1 MVAVALLLV
10 ALTGVFLLSEGGQ
23 EEEPVFADIQV
34 ETTAEE
40 FVVKHSGGD
49 TVAPADLTLT
59 TTGAAE
65 GTVALDRF
73 TATSNRFTAGE
84 EIEIP
89 TDEFDGVADNEWL
102 LGEFGVAVTHEPTNS
117 VFASNRGAVAIERL
131 SVDAETADDD
141 VSVLAGNREGAPAS
155 TVSLAVTA
163 STNGPTTGVITHM
176 LDRDN
181 IDVSPSDR
189 LQALDFAESEREVT
203 VDIENSVSIT
213 VNFNGVSTGADLL
226 TGEWAELA
234 LDVPETLEFGTQES
248 GEYAVEATY
257 DLYDS
262 ETVTGAASVAAAN
275 SSVVEIDGTNIVAV
289 GSGTTEVTATYTDDE
304 AGRLQTTETVTV
316 EDPVESVSL
325 DTGSGGLEFG
335 DRETT
340 DYEVTATFASGRTV
354 DVTDEASVTSNAG
367 VVTVD
372 ETANTLQAVEA
383 GEATL
388 TATYNEVS
396 DETSL
401 GVTDPLADINLTV
414 PTPLEVSETAG
425 YEVNATFE
433 SGRTEDITDEAS
445 VTSDDGSVVTVDEQ
459 AAEIEAIGEG
469 IATLTAGYQSVENSS
484 EVSVT
489 DETEGGLPDYL
500 QNLGTDTGGVFV
512 EKVDGERVALSE
524 GDALSNVFDNLDD
537 IEKGDAFVAW
547 AVDDVSET
555 ATSVYGPSTTLGF
568 SEGNK
573 LADTGYYA
581 RAATGF
587 GTPQPWQGDA
597 TLTNLSAD
605 SDGITTEWST

>member
-1 MVAVALLLV
+1 MPAGPAPVIRGRLLVYTQGSCSGRRDGEFDLLHLPDIESDISFQHHYLHEMKSCSTPDSQGQSNTVAVVAMVAVALLLV

-40 FVVKHSGGD
+40 FVVKHGGGD

-234 LDVPETLEFGTQES
+234 LDVPETLEFGAQES

-304 AGRLQTTETVTV
+304 AGRLQTT
-316 EDPVESVSL
+316 
-325 DTGSGGLEFG
+325 
-335 DRETT
+335 
-340 DYEVTATFASGRTV
+340 AC
-354 DVTDEASVTSNAG
+354 
-367 VVTVD
+367 
-372 ETANTLQAVEA
+372 
-383 GEATL
+383 
-388 TATYNEVS
+388 
-396 DETSL
+396 
-401 GVTDPLADINLTV
+401 
-414 PTPLEVSETAG
+414 
-425 YEVNATFE
+425 
-433 SGRTEDITDEAS
+433 
-445 VTSDDGSVVTVDEQ
+445 
-459 AAEIEAIGEG
+459 
-469 IATLTAGYQSVENSS
+469 
-484 EVSVT
+484 
-489 DETEGGLPDYL
+489 
-500 QNLGTDTGGVFV
+500 VF
-512 EKVDGERVALSE
+512 S
-524 GDALSNVFDNLDD
+524 
-537 IEKGDAFVAW
+537 
-547 AVDDVSET
+547 
-555 ATSVYGPSTTLGF
+555 
-568 SEGNK
+568 
-573 LADTGYYA
+573 
-581 RAATGF
+581 
-587 GTPQPWQGDA
+587 
-597 TLTNLSAD
+597 
-605 SDGITTEWST
+605 